1 MWRCLPPSSVFGRW
15 RQEDQ
20 LKVIISYT
28 ESSRTAWGTRY
39 VRTYPLKS
47 KEPKEP
53 TPDGLWG
60 LLEQMH
66 TQGKYEV
73 KGQAE
78 ENWERWCLIRAG
90 VDVALAQHLLYQLS
104 FTGTT

>member
-1 MWRCLPPSSVFGRW
+1 M
-15 RQEDQ
+15 
-20 LKVIISYT
+20 KVIISHT

-39 VRTYPLKS
+39 VRTFPWKN
-47 KEPKEP
+47 KEP

-60 LLEQMH
+60 LLAQMH

-78 ENWERWCLIRAG
+78 ESWERWCLIRAG
-90 VDVALAQHLLYQLS
+90 VGVALAQHLLYQLS